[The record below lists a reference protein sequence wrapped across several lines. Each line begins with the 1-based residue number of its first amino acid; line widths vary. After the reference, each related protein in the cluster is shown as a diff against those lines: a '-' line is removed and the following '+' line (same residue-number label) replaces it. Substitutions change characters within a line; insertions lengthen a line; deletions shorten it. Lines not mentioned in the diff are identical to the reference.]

1 MKLGLSLPMFTADVR
16 RPLDAAAR
24 AAAAGYDGVFAPDHL
39 FPPSAPD
46 RPSLEPF
53 TVLAAVAG
61 LHPRLR
67 IGTLVTRASLRPV
80 GLLAK
85 QASALDGI
93 GQAGLILGL
102 GAGDHVSRREHETFG
117 IPFATARERVEI
129 LEETAQALRTLFD
142 GRPWGGGRHL
152 PPVSGPLRPPGRP
165 EIWIGGRS
173 DPVIA
178 AAARAA
184 DAWNGWGMDAGAFH
198 AAVGRLASLSDGRPV
213 SPTWGGIVLVGRN
226 REELSRVV
234 ADRRS
239 KGLDMDVWIGTAD
252 ELRTF
257 AARLHDVGC
266 SWLISVPV
274 GGDDRLELVADVLHG

>member
-1 MKLGLSLPMFTADVR
+1 MKLGLSLPMFTADVQ

-85 QASALDGI
+85 QASALDRI
-93 GQAGLILGL
+93 GDAGLILGL

-117 IPFATARERVEI
+117 IPFASARERVEI
-129 LEETAQALRTLFD
+129 LEETVDALRALFD
-142 GRPWGGGRHL
+142 GRPWAGGRHH
-152 PPVSGPLRPPGRP
+152 PPVSGPLRPPGSP

-178 AAARAA
+178 AAARSA
-184 DAWNGWGMDAGAFH
+184 DAWNGWGMGADAFH
-198 AAVGRLASLSDGRPV
+198 AAAGRLASLADGRPV
-213 SPTWGGIVLVGRN
+213 SPTWGGIVLVGRD
-226 REELSRVV
+226 RDEVSRLVER
-234 ADRRS
+234 RRS
-239 KGLDMDVWIGTAD
+239 KGLDVEVWSGTAD
-252 ELRTF
+252 DLRSF
-257 AARLHDVGC
+257 AAGLEDVGC
-266 SWLISVPV
+266 SWLVALPV
-274 GGDDRLELVADVLHG
+274 GGDDRLELVAEVLHG